1 MTKDENQQQWKFG
14 FHTIIKLLN
23 VDNVSAS
30 SLQTLLNLI

>member
-1 MTKDENQQQWKFG
+1 MTKDENQQQ